1 MSSHA
6 RVFRQKAMHV
16 KTTRTYYDIGLVILL
31 SKAPPITTNFL
42 SLSPSTRVIIPWHRA
57 NLLNHNLLRLSLH
70 FLLTSAVYIDSCR
83 LRGADTAWTR
93 RVTVVATVRVRVPAA
108 WTRRVTVVATVRV
121 RVPAVYS
128 DLRTSTGISRF
139 VVTAW
144 FSSILMQLHVPT
156 CINCMIRI
164 VKFATVDRH

>member
-6 RVFRQKAMHV
+6 RVFRQKVMHV
-16 KTTRTYYDIGLVILL
+16 KATRTYYDIGLVILL

-121 RVPAVYS
+121 RVSAVYS

-144 FSSILMQLHVPT
+144 LSTILMQLHVPT
-156 CINCMIRI
+156 CTNWII
-164 VKFATVDRH
+164 

>member
-6 RVFRQKAMHV
+6 RVFRHKVMHV
-16 KTTRTYYDIGLVILL
+16 KATRTYYDIGLVILL

-93 RVTVVATVRVRVPAA
+93 RVTVVATVRVRVPA
-108 WTRRVTVVATVRV
+108 
-121 RVPAVYS
+121 VYS

>member
-128 DLRTSTGISRF
+128 DLRTSTGISRL

-144 FSSILMQLHVPT
+144 LSTILMQPT
-156 CINCMIRI
+156 CTNCM
-164 VKFATVDRH
+164 T